1 MCTSGKNIKTSG
13 SKKRSINI
21 LLIISLIVFLPLLFS
36 TDAQGAPRKTA
47 FGDPDKIDVLIVHNG
62 KKFDRQTF
70 FGIFKHDDII
80 YTEYL
85 LKDESEVFEDI
96 SDWNYDVILLYNMT
110 QKISPKRQENF
121 VRLLKEK
128 GIGLVVL
135 HHAQAAFQS
144 WHEYHNIIGTAYIY
158 FDVEIDGKP
167 WPHGKVH
174 EGMNIPITVVD
185 DQHPITRGMKDF
197 EIIDETFKGRWW
209 TEGNHVLLTT
219 NHPENDEPIAW
230 TREYG
235 KSRVFN
241 IQLGHGIE
249 AHSSPEFRELLVRG
263 VRWTAGAKKV
273 ATANSVAKNR
283 VELNQ
288 TSNAIDVSING
299 NPFTSY
305 IYQLDP
311 VKPLAAKNVLLLKP
325 VLYPLRT
332 PSGIKVTRGWPFE
345 KIEGESQ
352 DHPHHMGL
360 YFTYDL
366 PGNSFWNNSALPLPI
381 IRHISAQ
388 ITKDPHGNPAIQSVM
403 QWISKDN
410 DALLVEKRLTS
421 FTEGS
426 DQHIIDFDIKLQ
438 AVADTVEFGI
448 TKEGMFAIRLA
459 QWLTEGGGTGA
470 YLSSNGD
477 ENEKGVWGK
486 RAEWVRI
493 QGEYEG
499 RTAGIA
505 ILNHRASTNFPT
517 FWHARGYGC
526 FSANPLGQ
534 SAFEKSLKV
543 ENPKP
548 YNLILRKGEAASFK
562 FRVIVYDGPRTKQQ
576 IDEEY
581 QKYSF

>member
-1 MCTSGKNIKTSG
+1 
-13 SKKRSINI
+13 
-21 LLIISLIVFLPLLFS
+21 
-36 TDAQGAPRKTA
+36 
-47 FGDPDKIDVLIVHNG
+47 
-62 KKFDRQTF
+62 
-70 FGIFKHDDII
+70 
-80 YTEYL
+80 
-85 LKDESEVFEDI
+85 
-96 SDWNYDVILLYNMT
+96 MT

-144 WHEYHNIIGTAYIY
+144 WHEYHFIIGTAYIY
-158 FDVEIDGKP
+158 FDVEIDGKL

-174 EGMNIPITVVD
+174 EGVNIPIKVAD
-185 DQHPITRGMKDF
+185 DQHPITQGMKDF
-197 EIIDETFKGRWW
+197 EIIDETFMGRWW

-219 NHPENDEPIAW
+219 NHTENDEPIAW
-230 TREYG
+230 TRNYG

-241 IQLGHGIE
+241 LQLGHGIE
-249 AHSSPEFRELLVRG
+249 AHNCPEFRELLVRG
-263 VRWTAGAKKV
+263 VRWTAGVENV
-273 ATANSVAKNR
+273 ATQKGVK
-283 VELNQ
+283 LNQ
-288 TSNAIDVSING
+288 TSNAIDVYING

-305 IYQLDP
+305 IYKLDP
-311 VKPLAAKNVLLLKP
+311 AKPLASEGVLLLKP

-360 YFTYDL
+360 YVTYDL
-366 PGNSFWNNSALPLPI
+366 PGNSFWNNSTLPLPI
-381 IRHISAQ
+381 IRHIKAE
-388 ITKDPHGNPAIQSVM
+388 ITNDHHGNQAIQSVM
-403 QWISKDN
+403 HWISKDN
-410 DALLVEKRLTS
+410 KALLVEKRLTS
-421 FTEGS
+421 FIAGR
-426 DQHIIDFDIKLQ
+426 DHNIIDIDIELQ

-459 QWLTEGGGTGA
+459 QWLTEGSGTGV

-477 ENEKGVWGK
+477 EKEKGVWGK

-493 QGEYEG
+493 QGVHEG
-499 RTAGIA
+499 KTVGIA
-505 ILNHRASTNFPT
+505 ILNHPGSTNFPT

-543 ENPKP
+543 ENDKP
-548 YNLILRKGEAASFK
+548 YNLILRKGETAPFK

-576 IDEEY
+576 IDKEY
-581 QKYSF
+581 QEYAF